1 MTNYK
6 ESKIWLKLERECKEK
21 KELVN
26 IEKLCDDAIELMKT
40 VRDTFSTYTLHD
52 ERHISNVIFLM
63 EQLLGSNGIKKL
75 SIGECTMLLLIACYH
90 DIGMCYTKEQ
100 KEREINSKRFD
111 SYLEENPRDF
121 VGVKKSKESQRKIP
135 EDIQQK
141 YFRRIHHLRI
151 NELLP
156 EDWEVES
163 ARRDYVIEICES
175 HGKDIEDVVAQLS
188 YDKFR
193 ETDCI
198 LCAILLRLADIL
210 DFDSSRTPDILY
222 TFQKISEASDLMAD
236 VEWKKHKSSKGFKFL
251 EREKSLVFDA
261 VCESMQEEYEITSF
275 LDYIDSELDKA
286 ASILEKYGQEKWK
299 LLWIPKKIEKNIE
312 RRGYQAGEYCLSLQA
327 DNVLQLLVG
336 DDLYSLDSTFI
347 RELLQN
353 SFDAVRARKMLD
365 YSWNMDGQISVSD
378 WIDNEGFQWFRIDD
392 NGIGMTEQM
401 IMNYFLKVG
410 NSYYQSDEFKKSSYE
425 NKHHYIFH
433 PISQFGIGILSCFL
447 VGDRME
453 VSTRHYNSGKAIRF
467 TMNGIKGYYSIA
479 VEEKG
484 DKGTP
489 MPCRNVKDCD
499 IYRQNTGTSIAIRIK
514 EYLSESVVTY
524 LKRYVC
530 FPDVQVYYK
539 NDFETMKLPTQQ
551 DLLQYASK
559 IQNIEIP
566 FSEQIINA
574 MRDKLPETVWEEKP
588 CFSVKCKSLYELMKL
603 PDINGIDFIMSIK
616 GKRAE
621 LWPIHIDQFE
631 IRRTLVD
638 TISITKNRID
648 INFYY
653 QVSCYNSDIWCQI
666 SLEKMWQEYSTKNE
680 FTKLCADMITNGDD
694 LKRIDYTDPE
704 SREIVDKLIYISEL
718 IKVDETRFSESIPF
732 STNTELELLLDN
744 IILPRCEKGG
754 AFVDN
759 HIIEKS
765 YDGIRFEVAKENDV
779 YDDESYFRYAV
790 LLLSGEFQ
798 PRLGVSR
805 ENIKYYPIKAAS
817 YIELLGTMIN
827 HTELSC
833 YFPSYYGEME
843 FGQFIDLIN
852 EPNIYACLEKQLDV
866 RYDVKIKDI
875 KEKIS
880 LCEEYEL
887 VRVFN
892 FGDIFGVGY
901 YQERFHFLG
910 ILLRAF
916 LQKEYEI
923 GWKMNENN
931 AREYFITG
939 LRKTEITE
947 AEKALLPM
955 TFVKS
960 IDGDNEILTEEYVM
974 GRSTLNANHPF
985 SIWLVKNA
993 KALIKKYNRLW
1004 KKIRV
1009 DICKLDSIRLITAVN
1024 HFLDEIERRENISI
1038 PESVR
1043 LKDRDFM

>member
-1 MTNYK
+1 MKNYK
-6 ESKIWLKLERECKEK
+6 EGKIWTKLRKECKEK

-40 VRDTFSTYTLHD
+40 ARDTFPTYTLHD
-52 ERHISNVIFLM
+52 EMHISNVIFLM

-75 SIGECTMLLLIACYH
+75 SIGECAMLLLVACYH

-100 KEREINSKRFD
+100 KEKEIKSKRFHD
-111 SYLEENPRDF
+111 YLEENPKDF
-121 VGVKKSKESQRKIP
+121 VEVKKSMESEHKIP
-135 EDIQQK
+135 EDIQLN

-156 EDWEVES
+156 EDWEGES

-175 HGKDIEDVVAQLS
+175 HGKNIEDVVAQLS

-198 LCAILLRLADIL
+198 LCAILLRLADVL
-210 DFDSSRTPDILY
+210 DFDSSRAPDILY
-222 TFQKISEASDLMAD
+222 KFQNIPEASDVMAD
-236 VEWKKHKSSKGFKFL
+236 VEWKKHQSSKGFKFL
-251 EREKSLVFDA
+251 EREKSLVFGA
-261 VCESMQEEYEITSF
+261 VCESMQEEYEVTSF

-286 ASILEKYGQEKWK
+286 ASILVKYGQEKWK
-299 LLWIPKKIEKNIE
+299 SLWIPKKIERNIE

-336 DDLYSLDSTFI
+336 DDLYSSDSTFI

-365 YSWNMDGQISVSD
+365 YCWNKDGQIVVSD
-378 WIDNEGFQWFRIDD
+378 WIDEEGFQWFRIDD

-401 IMNYFLKVG
+401 IMNFFLKVG

-425 NKHHYIFH
+425 NKHHNTFH

-479 VEEKG
+479 EEEKG

-499 IYRQNTGTSIAIRIK
+499 TYRQNTGTSIAIRIK

-530 FPDVQVYYK
+530 FPDVQVYYQ
-539 NDFETMKLPTQQ
+539 NDFEILKLPTQQ
-551 DLLQYASK
+551 DLLQYANK

-566 FSEQIINA
+566 FSEQLINE
-574 MRDKLPETVWEEKP
+574 MSDKLPEIVWEEKP
-588 CFSVKCKSLYELMKL
+588 CFSVKCKSLYGLMEL

-616 GKRAE
+616 GKRAV
-621 LWPIHIDQFE
+621 LSPIHIDQFE
-631 IRRTLVD
+631 IRRTLVN
-638 TISITKNRID
+638 TISISKKKID

-653 QVSCYNSDIWCQI
+653 QVSCYNSDTRWQI

-680 FTKLCADMITNGDD
+680 FTKSCAEMIINGDD
-694 LKRIDYTDPE
+694 LERIDYLDPE
-704 SREIVDKLIYISEL
+704 NREIVDKLICISAL
-718 IKVDETRFSESIPF
+718 RNVDGIRFSESIPF
-732 STNTELELLLDN
+732 STNTDLELLLDN
-744 IILPRCEKGG
+744 IILPRCNRGG
-754 AFVDN
+754 AIGDN
-759 HIIEKS
+759 HLIEKS

-779 YDDESYFRYAV
+779 YDDESYFRYTA

-817 YIELLGTMIN
+817 YIELLGMMIN
-827 HTELSC
+827 NTELSC
-833 YFPSYYGEME
+833 YFPSYYGRME

-852 EPNIYACLEKQLDV
+852 EPEICACLEKQLDV
-866 RYDVKIKDI
+866 RYNVKIKDI

-880 LCEEYEL
+880 LCEEKEW
-887 VRVFN
+887 VQVFN
-892 FGDIFGVGY
+892 FEDIFGLGY
-901 YQERFHFLG
+901 YQERYHFLG

-923 GWKMNENN
+923 GWKMNEYN
-931 AREYFITG
+931 AREYFITDF
-939 LRKTEITE
+939 RKSEITE
-947 AEKALLPM
+947 AEKSLLPM

-960 IDGDNEILTEEYVM
+960 IDGDSEILTEENVEE
-974 GRSTLNANHPF
+974 RSTLNADHPF
-985 SIWLVKNA
+985 SMWLVKNA
-993 KALIKKYNRLW
+993 KVLVKKYNRLW

-1024 HFLDEIERRENISI
+1024 QFLDEIEKREKISI
-1038 PESVR
+1038 PENVR
-1043 LKDRDFM
+1043 LTDSDFI